1 MEIPG
6 KTSNND
12 YDDHDNDDN
21 DDNDDNGGDEKKT
34 QPLRG

>member
-21 DDNDDNGGDEKKT
+21 DDNGGDEKKT